1 MNTAANLA
9 VGLAVLFLAVTAAA
23 QQQPQKQSQKQP
35 MDKAIKLANVA
46 GVYIGIMENCKADTT
61 AIRAHYRARIA
72 KTAGDGRDK
81 ALALFEGT
89 ITRSAAQA
97 RDVPGACEKTRAASW
112 TEFQK
117 VIDNLIDGKG
127 RF

>member
-23 QQQPQKQSQKQP
+23 QQQPQKQP

-46 GVYIGIMENCKADTT
+46 GVYIGMMENCKADTGP
-61 AIRAHYRARIA
+61 IRAHYRARIA
-72 KTAGDGRDK
+72 KTAGDDGRDK
-81 ALALFEGT
+81 ALAVFEGT

-117 VIDNLIDGKG
+117 VIDGLIDGKG